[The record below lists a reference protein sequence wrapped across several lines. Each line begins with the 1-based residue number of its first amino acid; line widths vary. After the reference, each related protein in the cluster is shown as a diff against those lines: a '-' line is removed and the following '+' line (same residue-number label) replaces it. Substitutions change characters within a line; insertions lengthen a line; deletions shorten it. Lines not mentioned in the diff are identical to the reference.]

1 MSESISKIRV
11 YYLTSNAG
19 HSFFYFRYHKCMNGN
34 FRISGYSSSTASE
47 YMVDSNLTWHK
58 SNSLPLQES
67 EILPYDQPFSG
78 SLPLSFDFSSAAVS
92 RKGKVGGV
100 GAKEYKE
107 KMLSPPHPTRQR
119 QPLVAPNVFFV
130 FDSGGGHVL
139 ERLE

>member
-1 MSESISKIRV
+1 MYEWE
-11 YYLTSNAG
+11 T
-19 HSFFYFRYHKCMNGN
+19 
-34 FRISGYSSSTASE
+34 SGYSSSTASE
-47 YMVDSNLTWHK
+47 YMVDSNPTWHK

-78 SLPLSFDFSSAAVS
+78 PLPLSFDFSSAGVS
-92 RKGKVGGV
+92 RKGKVGGG
-100 GAKEYKE
+100 GAWSIRKRS
-107 KMLSPPHPTRQR
+107 SPLHPTRQR